1 MIEELPCCMPG
12 QLPATTSYSPSPN
25 DPPYLLYTGT
35 CCPVGQVPQPNG
47 SCLPAHSFIST
58 CPGGGAFN
66 AQTNSCCPPENSIT
80 NKYVCCPPNQS
91 PQVDGSCGCPPA
103 QVQQSD
109 GSCLPLCNAN
119 SIPSPLGG
127 TCTYC
132 PPGQIG
138 TSQGVCCAPNQV
150 TTNGFCCPAGWNPQ
164 GTACNRPP
172 MWRAAP
178 NTGCGA
184 GGYACC
190 GFKIGKTAAVI
201 FRHFRKGFSR
211 PAAPAAHALIECRAE
226 LFATTAKA
234 SLFGHCFEAFYG
246 WTPRLS
252 LLTINEVVN
261 KNLCS
266 LFGSRRLAGSTVD
279 LHKTAKGRGNKVLA
293 FRLAQQPVDRSSR
306 AHFDFAQG
314 SQNCVVCF
322 PKREAVLCRRLA
334 NLPQP
339 QRHREMPK

>member
-1 MIEELPCCMPG
+1 MAFVVLRDGTRRER
-12 QLPATTSYSPSPN
+12 PAI
-25 DPPYLLYTGT
+25 
-35 CCPVGQVPQPNG
+35 VP
-47 SCLPAHSFIST
+47 
-58 CPGGGAFN
+58 
-66 AQTNSCCPPENSIT
+66 
-80 NKYVCCPPNQS
+80 
-91 PQVDGSCGCPPA
+91 
-103 QVQQSD
+103 
-109 GSCLPLCNAN
+109 
-119 SIPSPLGG
+119 
-127 TCTYC
+127 
-132 PPGQIG
+132 
-138 TSQGVCCAPNQV
+138 
-150 TTNGFCCPAGWNPQ
+150 
-164 GTACNRPP
+164 R
-172 MWRAAP
+172 
-178 NTGCGA
+178 CGA
-184 GGYACC
+184 PRR
-190 GFKIGKTAAVI
+190 TPDVVPAATHVADSKSAKLRQL
-201 FRHFRKGFSR
+201 FFGSFRKGFSR

-261 KNLCS
+261 KILCS